1 MRIRKS
7 KKRKLIA
14 DYRGIPT
21 EVCPCGS
28 QLWNLQVMFQDK
40 TVALYFLDMEC
51 AVCGSL
57 ATAPTEV
64 DGCD

>member
-1 MRIRKS
+1 MRIRKQ
-7 KKRKLIA
+7 KKLKLKA

-40 TVALYFLDMEC
+40 VIALYFLDMEC

-57 ATAPTEV
+57 ATAPTEI
-64 DGCD
+64 DGCE